1 LINGFLQLWNLI
13 FAVIAANV
21 VDKLG
26 RRFLFLSSCIVML
39 LSYCMITALSASFA
53 KTGVNATGIAMIPFL
68 FVYYAGYDLAF
79 TPLLVSYPAEIWGFM
94 DRARGFVTVYISTFS
109 ALMFNLFVNP
119 IALESIAWKYYLVY
133 VGVLV
138 VLTLT
143 CYFFYPETRGH
154 TLEEMAKVFDGDS
167 A

>member
-1 LINGFLQLWNLI
+1 
-13 FAVIAANV
+13 
-21 VDKLG
+21 
-26 RRFLFLSSCIVML
+26 
-39 LSYCMITALSASFA
+39 
-53 KTGVNATGIAMIPFL
+53 
-68 FVYYAGYDLAF
+68 YAGYDLAF

-94 DRARGFVTVYISTFS
+94 DRARGFVTVYISVFS

-167 A
+167 AWE